1 MTNYKQEIQS
11 PLSGSFQLA
20 GIVFRIFGIYFLGLG
35 LVALIFKFIIGVDL
49 QEIGPIIEQDIPDL
63 EKQHYLLLVQS
74 LAPLIQ
80 FILLPVVYIF
90 FYQKILINDVFTFK
104 TSKPATFFILSLM
117 LYFTFLPVLEY
128 LIKWNQS
135 WHLPAAFAEVER
147 SMIAMENQAKE
158 LTELLIKYDSN
169 WEFLKVLIV
178 VAVLPAIG
186 EELFFRGLLQNELKY
201 FFKNTHVAVWVSAFV
216 FSFIHFQFF
225 GFIPRMALGLMFG
238 YAYVWSGN
246 ILVPIGLHFLNN
258 AATLILMNTFREKY
272 EQMESGPVESVSM
285 LSVAFF
291 TVLSGVLVYYI
302 IQLYHQRKNI
312 HAE

>member
-20 GIVFRIFGIYFLGLG
+20 GIIFRIFGIYFLGLG
-35 LVALIFKFIIGVDL
+35 LVALIFKFIIGIDL
-49 QEIGPIIEQDIPDL
+49 QEIGPIIEQDIPDQ

-90 FYQKILINDVFTFK
+90 FYQKTLINDVFTFK

-135 WHLPAAFAEVER
+135 WQLPAAFAEVER

-169 WEFLKVLIV
+169 WGFLKVLIV

-201 FFKNTHVAVWVSAFV
+201 FFKNIHVAVWVSAFV

-225 GFIPRMALGLMFG
+225 GFIPRMVLGLMFG

-272 EQMESGPVESVSM
+272 EQMESGLVESVSI
-285 LSVAFF
+285 LSVVFF